1 MPNFDTR
8 IGKGH
13 TCGLDIEHHIKSI
26 VMGAGMMGTGFGCE
40 DTYRALLEIAAGL
53 KRYYGYDDYTPTGEA
68 VYQSL
73 EQLPVDVPANAPVN

>member
-53 KRYYGYDDYTPTGEA
+53 RRYYNYDPYEA
-68 VYQSL
+68 KGDSVL
-73 EQLPVDVPANAPVN
+73 EALENIPVDVPTNGPVN